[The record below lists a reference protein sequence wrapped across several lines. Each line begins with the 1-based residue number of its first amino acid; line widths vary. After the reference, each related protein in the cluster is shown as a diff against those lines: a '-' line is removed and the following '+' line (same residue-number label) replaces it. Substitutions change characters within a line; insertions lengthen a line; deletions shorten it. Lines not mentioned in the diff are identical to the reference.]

1 MVVLGAAELAAPAPP
16 EPGGW
21 AEADPARRLVRVAV
35 VTPDL
40 QASTT
45 FCARHFKLLLQT
57 PLDFPGVPARAL
69 LAAEGDGGTALELV
83 EAPAAAVAEA
93 AAGGDA
99 AGHHFFTAVVD
110 DVGALLEALG
120 AEGRGGAVVDAAA
133 AAAGVRAPT
142 DEGGQTRT
150 DRVAVVKDPG
160 GHVWRATELRG
171 RGAPP
176 APRLA
181 ALALR
186 VPDLSAA
193 LRWWVGAAGARVAS
207 TYEAAVPPTFRTA
220 TLRFGPAEAEAGAGE
235 AAGGGTRLELREIA
249 PALEPPPSPGAGDGL
264 LRLVLGTADL
274 ERTAAALELAAG
286 AAPARRAL
294 AGVDALGGEEA
305 ALCAAAPGGVEVCF
319 VAARP

>member
-1 MVVLGAAELAAPAPP
+1 MVVLGAAELTAAPP

-21 AEADPARRLVRVAV
+21 AAEDPRRLLRVAV
-35 VTPDL
+35 ATPDVH
-40 QASTT
+40 ASTT
-45 FCARHFKLLLQT
+45 FCAQHFKLLLQT
-57 PLDFPGVPARAL
+57 PLDFPGAPARAL
-69 LAAEGDGGTALELV
+69 LAAEGDAGAALELV
-83 EAPAAAVAEA
+83 EAPEAVEAEA
-93 AAGGDA
+93 AAGGGA

-110 DVGALLEALG
+110 DVGALLEALD
-120 AEGRGGAVVDAAA
+120 AEGCGGAVVDAAA

-150 DRVAVVKDPG
+150 DRVAVVEDPG
-160 GHVWRATELRG
+160 GHVWRAAELRG

-186 VPDLSAA
+186 VPDLPAA

-220 TLRFGPAEAEAGAGE
+220 TLRFGPAEAGAGAGE
-235 AAGGGTRLELREIA
+235 AAGGGTRLELREVA
-249 PALEPPPSPGAGDGL
+249 PALEPPPARGAGGGL
-264 LRLVLGTADL
+264 LRIVLGTADL

-319 VAARP
+319 VATRP